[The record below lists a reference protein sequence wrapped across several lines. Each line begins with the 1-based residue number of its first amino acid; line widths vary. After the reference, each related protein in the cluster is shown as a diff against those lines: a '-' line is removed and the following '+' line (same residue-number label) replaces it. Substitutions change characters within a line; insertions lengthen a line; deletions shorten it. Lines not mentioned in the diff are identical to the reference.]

1 MDETTYRPCYPLFY
15 DIRAKRVVVV
25 GGGPVAE
32 RKVTHLLP
40 YGPELL
46 LVAPDA
52 TSPLREMVAKR
63 ALSWHARVFEPS
75 DLDGAVLA
83 FCAVGDDTTDIL
95 VAEAARE
102 RGIPL
107 NVADVP
113 ERCDFIVGSVLR
125 RGPFQIAVSSSGAAP
140 AVCAGVR
147 RDLETHYGDSWEAY
161 IMLLGEVRTK
171 VRERYPDDVSRRRAL
186 LRYLAGAG
194 LLDRIEDGDIP
205 DAEAVLDEAD
215 ASLPAG

>member
-95 VAEAARE
+95 VAEAARA
-102 RGIPL
+102 RYP
-107 NVADVP
+107 AQ
-113 ERCDFIVGSVLR
+113 CR
-125 RGPFQIAVSSSGAAP
+125 RRSGAVRFHRGLRP
-140 AVCAGVR
+140 A
-147 RDLETHYGDSWEAY
+147 
-161 IMLLGEVRTK
+161 
-171 VRERYPDDVSRRRAL
+171 
-186 LRYLAGAG
+186 AGAV
-194 LLDRIEDGDIP
+194 P
-205 DAEAVLDEAD
+205 DSGVVFGRRSGRLCRGASRPRD
-215 ASLPAG
+215 ALR